1 MKLALIAPTPIPAL
15 TANSIQFMKMAQA
28 FARLGHELKIYA
40 PGASPQ
46 HSHKEIIEHYGLAED
61 LDITWLP
68 SRLFFRRYDYALRS
82 VRAAK
87 RWGAD
92 IVFTRLPQAA
102 ALAAQRGIP
111 TIFELHDLP
120 SGRMGPL
127 LLKAFLRARQGRRLV
142 VISAA
147 LASALKKRYSLD
159 SKGTDLMIAPDAV
172 DLERYLDLP
181 NPADARKELKLPKTF
196 TVGYTGH
203 LYAGRGIAFIL
214 DLAERLPK
222 MHFLLVGGRR
232 EDVSRVQ
239 REIDQRKLK
248 NLSLT
253 GFILNAKLP
262 MYQAAADV
270 LLMPYQTRVAASSGG
285 NIAAY
290 LSPMKMFEYLASA
303 RPIIASDLPVLGE
316 VLNEKNSVIRS
327 MPDPDSWVNAL
338 KNLKA
343 DGAFRDKLSASARVS
358 AEKHTWESR
367 AQDIVSGL

>member
-40 PGASPQ
+40 PGTSPR
-46 HSHKEIIEHYGLAED
+46 HSRKQMIEHYGLSED
-61 LDITWLP
+61 LDIIWLP
-68 SRLFFRRYDYALRS
+68 SRLSFRRYDYAM
-82 VRAAK
+82 RAVSAAR
-87 RWGAD
+87 RWRAE

-102 ALAAQRGIP
+102 ALSAKRGLT

-127 LLKAFLRARQGRRLV
+127 LLNAFLRAKQGRRLIP
-142 VISAA
+142 ISKA
-147 LASALKKRYSLD
+147 LANALIDRYPLQAND
-159 SKGTDLMIAPDAV
+159 NRLFVAPDAV
-172 DLERYLDLP
+172 DLERYKELP
-181 NPADARKELKLPKTF
+181 NPAEARKKLKLPKIF

-203 LYAGRGIAFIL
+203 LYAGRGIGFIL
-214 DLAERLPK
+214 DLAESLPK
-222 MHFLLVGGRR
+222 MHFMLVGGRR

-248 NLSLT
+248 NLTLT
-253 GFILNAKLP
+253 GFILNADLP

-285 NIAAY
+285 NIAAF

-303 RPIIASDLPVLGE
+303 RPILASDLPVLGE
-316 VLNEKNSVIRS
+316 VLNEKNSVVLS
-327 MPDPDSWVNAL
+327 MQDPESWLNTL
-338 KNLKA
+338 KKLKTDA
-343 DGAFRDKLSASARVS
+343 TLREKLSASARAS
-358 AEKHTWESR
+358 AENHTWESR
-367 AQDIVSGL
+367 AKDIVSGL